1 LFLGGPFFITSCV
14 KADNWEDAVKR
25 GFLSGLASFLI
36 LCAVAGIG
44 RVISHADVSGVVLV
58 LLGIALSLAAIWATN
73 RAPPHKSKL
82 YAVVGWLLGVFVT
95 NVVALA
101 VLFGVWALSG

>member
-1 LFLGGPFFITSCV
+1 M
-14 KADNWEDAVKR
+14 KR

-36 LCAVAGIG
+36 LCAVGGIG
-44 RVISHADVSGVVLV
+44 RVISHADVVGVLLVLV
-58 LLGIALSLAAIWATN
+58 GIALSLAAIWATN

-82 YAVVGWLLGVFVT
+82 YAVVGWFLGVFVI
-95 NVVALA
+95 NVVVLA

>member
-1 LFLGGPFFITSCV
+1 M
-14 KADNWEDAVKR
+14 KR

-82 YAVVGWLLGVFVT
+82 YAVVGWFLGVFVI

-101 VLFGVWALSG
+101 VLLGIWAFSG